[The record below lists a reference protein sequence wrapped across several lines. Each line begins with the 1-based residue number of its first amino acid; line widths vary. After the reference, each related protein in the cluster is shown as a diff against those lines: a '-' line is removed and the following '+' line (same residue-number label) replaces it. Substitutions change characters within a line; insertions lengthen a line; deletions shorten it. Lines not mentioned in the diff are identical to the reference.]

1 MFVEKLFM
9 YILLKIICK
18 LVKNV
23 FKKSFQNAIV
33 IERFLDRIFYC
44 NVIQVIFM
52 SQFVPT
58 PPILLYIVD
67 VVNGRVTKDGEDKFS
82 RWMLTTANG
91 EKVYKIRITGT
102 IVNKYF
108 SPASEDK
115 KAFASI
121 SIDDGTE
128 VIRVKGWEDDAMI
141 LNDLEESQDSE
152 IIGRPRISEEEIY
165 LFPESVQKIEDYNK
179 ELYLRTKK
187 IKRYAKKNF
196 VISSEQVVE
205 TEEFQK
211 EKELIWNIILNSEDG
226 VDLEDLID
234 QTKLA
239 KSTIVSV
246 IQNLLNNGDIYEP
259 SALKYKKI

>member
-1 MFVEKLFM
+1 
-9 YILLKIICK
+9 
-18 LVKNV
+18 
-23 FKKSFQNAIV
+23 
-33 IERFLDRIFYC
+33 
-44 NVIQVIFM
+44 M

-67 VVNGRVTKDGEDKFS
+67 VINGRVEKDGEEKFS
-82 RWMLTTANG
+82 KWMLTTANG

-128 VIRVKGWEDDAMI
+128 VIRVKGWEDDAMV
-141 LNDLEESQDSE
+141 LNVLEQSQEAE
-152 IIGRPRISEEEIY
+152 IIGRPRISEDEIY
-165 LFPESVQKIEDYNK
+165 LFPENVLKIEDFNK

-196 VISSEQVVE
+196 IISSEQTME
-205 TEEFQK
+205 TSESQK
-211 EKELIWNIILNSEDG
+211 EKELIWDIILNSTDG
-226 VDLEDLID
+226 VDLEELID
-234 QTKLA
+234 QTKLP
-239 KSTIVSV
+239 KSTIVSIV
-246 IQNLLNNGDIYEP
+246 HDLLNNGDIYEP